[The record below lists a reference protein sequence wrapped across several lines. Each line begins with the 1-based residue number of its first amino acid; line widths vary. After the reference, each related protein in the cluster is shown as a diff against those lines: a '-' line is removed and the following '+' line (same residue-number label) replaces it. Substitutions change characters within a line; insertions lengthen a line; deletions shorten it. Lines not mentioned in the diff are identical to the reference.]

1 MRPGRMRPPLP
12 MVIWPAFT
20 AVPVVGKRLT
30 WPQLCVGLQLPG
42 RMRLMVNVCVRVAKC
57 SRSIP

>member
-1 MRPGRMRPPLP
+1 MRPLLAI
-12 MVIWPAFT
+12 VIWPALT

-30 WPQLCVGLQLPG
+30 WPQLWVGLQLPG
-42 RMRLMVNVCVRVAKC
+42 RIRLMVNVWVRVAKC